1 MNVIK
6 KFLLNDNYLII
17 CLLFLILINYFSL
30 FFPIYSYLKNLY
42 SYLILIFFLILVLNI
57 NTNNYLIKFYILFL
71 IIVSLGSPTFH
82 YDARWIWLFKAKQ
95 IFFNENLNFLNEE
108 YFIDK
113 VWQSYPLLGPSLGTI
128 MPNVFNYWNEVMPK
142 FFTII
147 LSVPSLIFLN
157 SLIKENFNKILF
169 IVLLFLILEKSL
181 IIGEMD
187 GILALYFV
195 SSVVMILNLFLKKKI
210 YTSSVFNLNYFL
222 FFLFIAIM
230 TLLKKESFALLLIC
244 LFSIIISLFI
254 FNNLHLSFKKFLI
267 VTISICPLFFW
278 ELYLLKNDI
287 FSLQNPI
294 IKNLFSQ
301 SFFNFLKNFFSFEK
315 IFIINKEV
323 LTNKSIF
330 LSLLIFS
337 FTVGLSTKDKNNKI
351 INILIFNIFIIFLS
365 YLGFYS
371 LVYLSTSYELLWHLN
386 VSASRIILPLSL
398 LLGYFSIL
406 IYQELGDEKYI

>member
-57 NTNNYLIKFYILFL
+57 NTNNYLIKLYILFL

-210 YTSSVFNLNYFL
+210 YTSSVFDLNYFL

-244 LFSIIISLFI
+244 FFSIIISLLI

-267 VTISICPLFFW
+267 VAISICPLFFW

-287 FSLQNPI
+287 FSLQNPT

-301 SFFNFLKNFFSFEK
+301 NFF
-315 IFIINKEV
+315 IF
-323 LTNKSIF
+323 
-330 LSLLIFS
+330 
-337 FTVGLSTKDKNNKI
+337 
-351 INILIFNIFIIFLS
+351 
-365 YLGFYS
+365 
-371 LVYLSTSYELLWHLN
+371 
-386 VSASRIILPLSL
+386 
-398 LLGYFSIL
+398 
-406 IYQELGDEKYI
+406 

>member
-6 KFLLNDNYLII
+6 KFLLNDNCLII

-57 NTNNYLIKFYILFL
+57 NTNNYLIKLYILFL

-195 SSVVMILNLFLKKKI
+195 SSVVMILNLFLKKK
-210 YTSSVFNLNYFL
+210 
-222 FFLFIAIM
+222 FIHHPY
-230 TLLKKESFALLLIC
+230 LI
-244 LFSIIISLFI
+244 
-254 FNNLHLSFKKFLI
+254 
-267 VTISICPLFFW
+267 
-278 ELYLLKNDI
+278 
-287 FSLQNPI
+287 
-294 IKNLFSQ
+294 
-301 SFFNFLKNFFSFEK
+301 
-315 IFIINKEV
+315 
-323 LTNKSIF
+323 
-330 LSLLIFS
+330 
-337 FTVGLSTKDKNNKI
+337 
-351 INILIFNIFIIFLS
+351 
-365 YLGFYS
+365 
-371 LVYLSTSYELLWHLN
+371 
-386 VSASRIILPLSL
+386 
-398 LLGYFSIL
+398 
-406 IYQELGDEKYI
+406 